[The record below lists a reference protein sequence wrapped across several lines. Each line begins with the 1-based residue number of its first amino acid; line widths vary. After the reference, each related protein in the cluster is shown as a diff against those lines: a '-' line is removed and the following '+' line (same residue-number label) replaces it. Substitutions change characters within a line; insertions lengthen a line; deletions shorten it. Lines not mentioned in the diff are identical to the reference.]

1 MTFPP
6 SLLDRP
12 QALWELLARKPA
24 GLITD
29 VDGVLSP
36 IAGRPDGALVHPRV
50 PDLLRRVVGRLGL
63 VAAVSGRPIPQ
74 LLQMVPVDGMVYV
87 GNHGLE
93 RWKEGRA
100 TVVPE
105 AQPFL
110 PSIAAT
116 MRHLRDRL
124 DFPGALVEDKGASG
138 SIHYRLSEDP
148 AATRHAILQALAEC
162 PSARGLQIAEGRM
175 VVNVLPPIEVN
186 KGTAVEMLV
195 RDWHLS
201 GAIYLG
207 DDVTD
212 VDAFLA
218 LKSLRR
224 SGVCDGLS
232 VAVSSPEA
240 PSDLIEEADYLLEGV
255 DAVVCLLEQMAAHV
269 SGAAGGGPSSA
280 DS

>member
-6 SLLDRP
+6 NLLHRQ
-12 QALWELLARKPA
+12 QALWDLLAHKPA
-24 GLITD
+24 GFITD

-36 IAGRPDGALVHPRV
+36 IVDRPDGAFVHPRV
-50 PDLLRRVVGRLGL
+50 PDLLRRIIEQLEL

-93 RWKEGRA
+93 WWKEGRA
-100 TVVPE
+100 TVVPD

-116 MRHLRDRL
+116 TRHLREQLGSQDI
-124 DFPGALVEDKGASG
+124 LVEDKGATG
-138 SIHYRLSEDP
+138 TIHYRLSEDP
-148 AATRHAILQALAEC
+148 AAAREAILQALAEC

-175 VVNVLPPIEVN
+175 VVNVLPPIETN

-195 RDWHLS
+195 RNWRLS

-218 LKSLRR
+218 LKALRR
-224 SGVCDGLS
+224 SGVCEGIS

-240 PSDLIEEADYLLEGV
+240 PSDLIGEADYLLEGV
-255 DAVVCLLEQMAAHV
+255 DAVVCLLEQMADRLD
-269 SGAAGGGPSSA
+269 PRK
-280 DS
+280 D